1 MSSAATLRAQSS
13 AESSNISKR
22 RSRGYNHT
30 AGAEHFSEAGEDM
43 SEEEALSDAEAEHN
57 PEGPMVSRRQKQ
69 RMRRKLGR
77 VLQGEALQHAVETV
91 TTLPHPSL
99 RRPKAKAQTSACE
112 EDGRRSN
119 GQQKKSKPEVAGRS
133 GSEYLTV
140 SLSAMLHA
148 SAMRDLKE
156 ALEGVNT
163 EFQVQQLT
171 WQNGAVDGSPEAD
184 PHLQAAM
191 GAEIQ
196 SALQRASADPL
207 AAITSLC
214 QCYQRRQLPW
224 WNFPSL
230 SSSLCEAL
238 QGAADALEYYR
249 RSNDLSSFT
258 FSSGRTAETVALDGS
273 CTASERQEL
282 QNLLETSHLKECD
295 AFSIKSA
302 LGLSTEQAGHTK
314 IGTCQQKPSDSSEPI
329 CNSGLPLTRRR
340 KSPLLPGMKLK
351 VKNTFLQVTGLNT
364 LSGDE
369 DDDRPHSH
377 CSSSQRSSSVPPY
390 CS

>member
-1 MSSAATLRAQSS
+1 
-13 AESSNISKR
+13 
-22 RSRGYNHT
+22 
-30 AGAEHFSEAGEDM
+30 M

-77 VLQGEALQHAVETV
+77 VLQGEALQHAVDTV

-148 SAMRDLKE
+148 SAMRDLRE

-171 WQNGAVDGSPEAD
+171 WHNGAVDGSPE
-184 PHLQAAM
+184 AAM

-238 QGAADALEYYR
+238 QGAADALEYYC

-314 IGTCQQKPSDSSEPI
+314 IGTCQQKPSDSSQPI
-329 CNSGLPLTRRR
+329 CNSVLSLTRRR

-390 CS
+390 CSSSGCACSCPDSDMDDDLFSERYRF